1 MEKQIDNKAKALIAE
16 VAQTLLDCSKEN
28 QNCVSMVTL
37 AISLYEKGLLR
48 QPWHDVSD
56 PPKTSGLYIVCTDK
70 GSVFTAH
77 FYADCGRLLRQLQA
91 VFGSERIAFLCVD
104 FFLIHGQSPSPRSIF
119 SVDSQNSTT

>member
-77 FYADCGRLLRQLQA
+77 FYADCGRFNA
-91 VFGSERIAFLCVD
+91 PFKK
-104 FFLIHGQSPSPRSIF
+104 
-119 SVDSQNSTT
+119 SVVRWTEMPEPPKGESNG